1 MRSCTISRNSYKMN
15 KNKNKKLKSPTLSP
29 IPSPKNSIKS
39 AQSDNVKDVLPT
51 SDSNEEIISL
61 LTERTSSFDYKEH
74 ILDKVNKRLD
84 FGRKKYGHGIII
96 NDNTKQY
103 SSNWDQCSANNW
115 LMMGYEEM
123 LDGCVYLSAE
133 IIRAQTNDSENKT
146 YITKLE
152 KALKNCIKT
161 TDLLLTAE
169 NSK

>member
-1 MRSCTISRNSYKMN
+1 MRSCTISRNSYKID
-15 KNKNKKLKSPTLSP
+15 KVKKPNLPIPSP
-29 IPSPKNSIKS
+29 IPSPKNSTKS
-39 AQSDNVKDVLPT
+39 AQSDNVKDPLPV
-51 SDSNEEIISL
+51 SDSNKEIIDL
-61 LTERTSSFDYKEH
+61 LKERTSSFDYKEH
-74 ILDKVNKRLD
+74 ILDKINKRLD

-133 IIRAQTNDSENKT
+133 IIRTKTNDPENVK

>member
-1 MRSCTISRNSYKMN
+1 MTSCIISRNSYKVS
-15 KNKNKKLKSPTLSP
+15 KSKKLKSPTPSP

-39 AQSDNVKDVLPT
+39 TQSDNVKEVLPVPT
-51 SDSNEEIISL
+51 DSNDKIINL
-61 LTERTSSFDYKEH
+61 LRERAISFDYKEH
-74 ILDKVNKRLD
+74 ILDKINKRLE
-84 FGRKKYGHGIII
+84 FGKKKVWTRIII

-169 NSK
+169 NSR